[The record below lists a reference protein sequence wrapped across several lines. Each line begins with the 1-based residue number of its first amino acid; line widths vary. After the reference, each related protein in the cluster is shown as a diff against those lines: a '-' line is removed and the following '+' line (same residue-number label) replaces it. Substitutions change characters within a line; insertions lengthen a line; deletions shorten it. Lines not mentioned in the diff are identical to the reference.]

1 MAEIQGWECTIKAD
15 GTPKM
20 YPAVLG
26 TYVTRADYLA
36 AVEKLEAEIKGYEL
50 QDGMLR
56 KAYEDS
62 GEAERFTW
70 SGWLLKLVR
79 DNAALEAEVQALR
92 EKLTQRSAPVSDEEW
107 LLLCSGDHVDMD
119 WICRHDLNE
128 LLAARAAEAIA
139 QPNTLPGVP

>member
-62 GEAERFTW
+62 GDAERFTW

-92 EKLTQRSAPVSDEEW
+92 EKLTQRSAPVSNEEVERTRAFKQ
-107 LLLCSGDHVDMD
+107 GDSVRMVV
-119 WICRHDLNE
+119 
-128 LLAARAAEAIA
+128 AEVIA
-139 QPNTLPGVP
+139 NPIAPPAKEGM

>member
-62 GEAERFTW
+62 GDAERFTW

-107 LLLCSGDHVDMD
+107 QQWA
-119 WICRHDLNE
+119 WITNTPQRTQLTDKISVNRLI
-128 LLAARAAEAIA
+128 AARTAPKE
-139 QPNTLPGVP
+139 GKC